1 MKMIHLIISLTIL
14 TGALAING
22 PKCVAQ
28 NKSDAIVGEWLS
40 QKKDVRF
47 RIFRQNDKY
56 FGKVLW
62 GSGRDT
68 VDTNN
73 PDVRLHSRKLVGAIL
88 LKDFVFDGADTWQ
101 DGTIYDP
108 TDGKTYAC
116 KLSLTADQKL
126 KVRGYIGISLFGR
139 TEYWTRIK
147 N

>member
-1 MKMIHLIISLTIL
+1 MKIKHLVITLSMLI
-14 TGALAING
+14 GVMVINVA
-22 PKCVAQ
+22 KSVAQ
-28 NKSDAIVGEWLS
+28 TKNDAITGEWLS

-47 RIFRQNDKY
+47 LIFRQNDKY

-68 VDTNN
+68 VDTKN
-73 PDVRLHSRKLVGAIL
+73 PDGRLRSRKLVGAIL
-88 LKDFVFDGADTWQ
+88 LKDFVFDGTDTWQ

-108 TDGKTYAC
+108 ADGNTYAC
-116 KLSLTADQKL
+116 KLSLTNDKKL
-126 KVRGYIGISLFGR
+126 KVRGYVGISLFGR